1 MIKNYLKIALR
12 NFWRHKVF
20 TLINITGLSVGIA
33 ACLVIYLLV
42 QHDFTFDKF
51 EKDGNRIYRV
61 VTNFN
66 FEGTYAYNPGVSGPL
81 PLAVKDQA
89 TGLEVSASVFHMAP
103 ADVFVQKDGG
113 ASVKFKPQPDVAF
126 VDGSY
131 FQLLQYKWLAGSP
144 KTALNDPDRVV
155 LTSDQ
160 AAIYFPGLSYD
171 QVMGKTVTYDTIK
184 TSVSGIVAPI
194 KDNTNFTFHDFISY
208 QTAFAHMSWRMQL
221 GLHNWGGHNS
231 MRQFFVKLSPGTST
245 ARVENELNAILKK
258 NERKQPGRTQTLAL
272 QPLSKIHFDA
282 RYGGIATWE
291 TANVTTLYYLLGI
304 ALFLLLCGCI
314 NFINLTTAQATQ
326 RAREIGVRK
335 TMGSTRVQLIGQFLV
350 ETWLTTLLA
359 VILAAFLTPVILNLF
374 AGFIPQGIR
383 FDLFAQP
390 GIILFLLGLSIVVSM
405 LSGFYP
411 AMILS
416 GYKPVD
422 VLKNQVIGGK
432 GQSRNQWMRKSLI
445 VTQFVI
451 AQFFIIATVMVSKQI
466 YYAVTKDL
474 GFKKEGILT
483 IAPPFEN
490 INPRANQV
498 LLNQFKAIPQVEMVS
513 MGYDAPSSENA
524 NSTEAHYNDGK
535 KEITTE
541 GLDEKFGDENYIK
554 LYHIRLLAGRNLQA
568 GDAGKA
574 FLINN
579 TYAKILGFQNPQ
591 QAVGKNIEKFDGD
604 TRMQIVGVVSDFH
617 QESLHAPIAPLAIL
631 SSADKK
637 NPGSIFHIAMKPFA
651 DSYQDGNDWHAAIAA
666 MQQYWKHAYP
676 NDDFEYHFVDETI
689 ANLYS
694 QEENTVTLL
703 KWATGLSIL
712 ISCLG
717 LLGLAIFATS
727 QRTKEI
733 GVRKVLGATVTQIV
747 SLLSKEIVWL
757 VLLAF
762 VIVVPFGW
770 LALHKWME
778 SFADRTS
785 ISWWIFAGG
794 GALMLVT
801 AIATSAFQT
810 VKAAMANPVKSLRSE

>member
-1 MIKNYLKIALR
+1 MIKNYLKIAFR

-20 TLINITGLSVGIA
+20 TLINISGLSVGIA

-66 FEGTYAYNPGVSGPL
+66 FEGSPAYNPGVSGPI
-81 PLAVKDQA
+81 PWAVKDQV
-89 TGLEVSASVFHMAP
+89 TGLEVSISVFHLVP
-103 ADVFVQKDGG
+103 PDVFVQRDGG
-113 ASVKFKPQPDVAF
+113 APVKFKQQLNVAF
-126 VDGSY
+126 VEGSY

-144 KTALNDPDRVV
+144 KTALNEPDHVV

-171 QVMGKTVTYDTIK
+171 QVMGKTVIYDTIK

-194 KDNTNFTFHDFISY
+194 RDNTDFTFHDFISY

-221 GLHNWGGHNS
+221 GLHNWGGHNP
-231 MRQFFVKLSPGTST
+231 MRQFFVKLSPGASA
-245 ARVENELNAILKK
+245 ARIQDQLNAILKK
-258 NERKQPGRTQTLAL
+258 NDKQQPGRTQTLAL

-282 RYGGIATWE
+282 RYGAIANWD

-314 NFINLTTAQATQ
+314 NFINLTTAQSTQ

-335 TMGSTRVQLIGQFLV
+335 VMGSTRMQLIGQFLA
-350 ETWLTTLLA
+350 ETWVTTLFA
-359 VILAAFLTPVILNLF
+359 VVVAAVLTPVILRLF
-374 AGFIPQGIR
+374 AGFIPQGIK

-390 GIILFLLGLSIVVSM
+390 GIILFLLALSIVVSL

-411 AMILS
+411 AVILS
-416 GYKPVD
+416 GYKPVA
-422 VLKNQVIGGK
+422 VLKNQVTSGK
-432 GQSRNQWMRKSLI
+432 GSRNEWMRKSLI

-451 AQFFIIATVMVSKQI
+451 AQFFIIATIMVSKQI

-474 GFKKEGILT
+474 GFKKEGIVMV
-483 IAPPFEN
+483 ASPFKN
-490 INPRANQV
+490 INPKANQV
-498 LLNQFKAIPQVEMVS
+498 LLNQFRAILQVEMVS
-513 MGYDAPSSENA
+513 MGNDAPSSENA
-524 NSTEAHYNDGK
+524 NSTEAHYFNGR
-535 KEITTE
+535 KEITIE

-554 LYHIRLLAGRNLQA
+554 LYHIRLLAGRNLQP

-591 QAVGKNIEKFDGD
+591 QAVGKNIDKFNGD
-604 TRMQIVGVVSDFH
+604 TRMQIIGVVSDFH
-617 QESLHAPIAPLAIL
+617 QESLHAPIAPLAIMTNT
-631 SSADKK
+631 D
-637 NPGSIFHIAMKPFA
+637 PGVNSTFHIALKPGA
-651 DSYQDGNDWHAAIAA
+651 GSNWHAAIAA
-666 MQQYWKHAYP
+666 MQHDWKQVYP
-676 NDDFEYHFVDETI
+676 NDDFEYHFVDETV
-689 ANLYS
+689 AKLYDK
-694 QEENTVTLL
+694 EENTVTLL

-717 LLGLAIFATS
+717 LLGLAIFTTS

-733 GVRKVLGATVTQIV
+733 GVRKVLGATVGQIV
-747 SLLSKEIVWL
+747 TLLSSELIL
-757 VLLAF
+757 LIILAF
-762 VIVVPFGW
+762 VIVTPLAW
-770 LALHKWME
+770 LVMNKWMQ
-778 SFADRTS
+778 SFADHTT
-785 ISWWIFAGG
+785 ISWWIFAASGTG
-794 GALMLVT
+794 MLLAAVF
-801 AIATSAFQT
+801 TSSFQT
-810 VKAAMANPVKSLRSE
+810 VKAAVANPVKSLRSE

>member
-1 MIKNYLKIALR
+1 MIKNYFKIAFR
-12 NFWRHKVF
+12 GFRRRKVF
-20 TLINITGLSVGIA
+20 TMINITGLSVGIA
-33 ACLVIYLLV
+33 ACLVIFLLV
-42 QHDFTFDKF
+42 QHDFSFDKF

-66 FEGTYAYNPGVSGPL
+66 FEGTPAHNPGVSGPL
-81 PLAVKDQA
+81 PWAVKNQV
-89 TGLEVSASVFHMAP
+89 TGLEISASVFHMTP
-103 ADVFVQKDGG
+103 PDVFIKKAGG
-113 ASVKFKPQPDVAF
+113 APVKFKQQPNVAF
-126 VDGSY
+126 VDSSY

-144 KTALNDPDRVV
+144 KTAMNDPDRVV

-160 AAIYFPGLSYD
+160 AAIYFPGVPYD

-194 KDNTNFTFHDFISY
+194 RDNTDFTFHDLISY
-208 QTAFAHMSWRMQL
+208 QTALANMSWRMQL
-221 GLHNWGGHNS
+221 QLHNWGGHNP

-245 ARVENELNAILKK
+245 VQVQDQLNALLKK
-258 NERKQPGRTQTLAL
+258 NDKPQPGRTQTLAL
-272 QPLSKIHFDA
+272 QPLSEIHFDA
-282 RYGGIATWE
+282 NYGGIANWE

-335 TMGSTRVQLIGQFLV
+335 TMGSTRMQLIGQFLA
-350 ETWLTTLLA
+350 ETWLTTLFA
-359 VILAAFLTPVILNLF
+359 VVAAAALTPVILRLF
-374 AGFIPQGIR
+374 EGFIPRGIKL
-383 FDLFAQP
+383 DLLAQP
-390 GIILFLLGLSIVVSM
+390 GIILFLLALSVVVSL

-411 AMILS
+411 AIVLS
-416 GYKPVD
+416 GFKPVA
-422 VLKNQVIGGK
+422 VLKNQVAGGT
-432 GQSRNQWMRKSLI
+432 GSRSQVMRKSLI

-466 YYAVTKDL
+466 YYAVNKNL
-474 GFKKEGILT
+474 GFTKEGILMV
-483 IAPPFEN
+483 ASPFKN
-490 INPRANQV
+490 INLKGNMV
-498 LLNQFKAIPQVEMVS
+498 LLNQFRAIPQVKTVS
-513 MGYDAPSSENA
+513 LGNDAPSSENA
-524 NSTEAHYNDGK
+524 NSTEAHFFNGK

-554 LYHIRLLAGRNLQA
+554 LYHIRLLAGRNLQP

-591 QAVGKNIEKFDGD
+591 QAVGKNIDKFDGD
-604 TRMQIVGVVSDFH
+604 TRMQIIGVVSDFH

-631 SSADKK
+631 SNTDKK
-637 NPGSIFHIAMKPFA
+637 NPGSVFHIALKPSP
-651 DSYQDGNDWHAAIAA
+651 DNYRKSNNWHAAIAA
-666 MQQYWKHAYP
+666 MQQYWKQVYP

-689 ANLYS
+689 AKLYDK
-694 QEENTVTLL
+694 EENTATLL

-717 LLGLAIFATS
+717 LLGLATFTTS

-733 GVRKVLGATVTQIV
+733 GVRKVLGATVMQIV
-747 SLLSKEIVWL
+747 ALLSREIVWL
-757 VLLAF
+757 VLLSV
-762 VIVVPFGW
+762 VIVVPLGW
-770 LALHKWME
+770 LALNKWME
-778 SFADRTS
+778 TFADRTT

-794 GALMLVT
+794 GIFILT
-801 AIATSAFQT
+801 TSIITSAFQT
-810 VKAAMANPVKSLRSE
+810 IKAARANPVNSLRSE

>member
-1 MIKNYLKIALR
+1 MIKNYFKIAFR

-66 FEGTYAYNPGVSGPL
+66 WEGTHAYNPGVSGPL
-81 PLAVKDQA
+81 PWAVKNQV
-89 TGLEVSASVFHMAP
+89 TGLEVSASVFRLSKP
-103 ADVFVQKDGG
+103 DVFIPKTGG
-113 ASVKFKPQPDVAF
+113 AAAKFKQQENIAF
-126 VDGSY
+126 AEGSY
-131 FQLLQYKWLAGSP
+131 FRLLQYKWLAGSP
-144 KTALNDPDRVV
+144 KTALNEPDRVV

-160 AAIYFPGLSYD
+160 AAIYFPGLPYD
-171 QVMGKTVTYDTIK
+171 QVMGKTVIYDTIK
-184 TSVSGIVAPI
+184 TSVSGIVEPI
-194 KDNTNFTFHDFISY
+194 KENTNFTFHDFISY

-221 GLHNWGGHNS
+221 GLNNWGGHNP
-231 MRQFFVKLSPGTST
+231 MRQFFIKLSPGTS
-245 ARVENELNAILKK
+245 AAQLEKELNAILKK
-258 NERKQPGRTQTLAL
+258 NEVQQPGRTQRLVL

-282 RYGGIATWE
+282 RYGAITTWE

-335 TMGSTRVQLIGQFLV
+335 VMGSTRMQLISQFLA

-359 VILAAFLTPVILNLF
+359 VVAAAAFTPVILRLF
-374 AGFIPQGIR
+374 SGFIPQGIK
-383 FDLFAQP
+383 FDLLAQP
-390 GIILFLLGLSIVVSM
+390 GIILFLLALSIVVSL

-411 AMILS
+411 AIILS
-416 GYKPVD
+416 GYKPVA

-432 GQSRNQWMRKSLI
+432 GQSRNEWMRKSLI

-466 YYAVTKDL
+466 YYAVNKDL
-474 GFKKEGILT
+474 GFKKEGIVMV
-483 IAPPFEN
+483 ASPFKK
-490 INPRANQV
+490 INSKANQV
-498 LLNQFKAIPQVEMVS
+498 LLNQFRTISQVEMVS
-513 MGYDAPSSENA
+513 MGYDAPSSDNT
-524 NSTEAHYNDGK
+524 NGTEAHYNDGK
-535 KEITTE
+535 KEIVTE
-541 GLDEKFGDENYIK
+541 DLDEKFGDENYIK
-554 LYHIRLLAGRNLQA
+554 LYHIRLLAGRNLRP

-574 FLINN
+574 FLIND

-591 QAVGKNIEKFDGD
+591 QAVGKNIEKFNGD

-617 QESLHAPIAPLAIL
+617 QESLHAPIAPLAIMTSTDP
-631 SSADKK
+631 SS
-637 NPGSIFHIAMKPFA
+637 NSTFHIALKPGTG
-651 DSYQDGNDWHAAIAA
+651 SNWHAAIAA
-666 MQQYWKHAYP
+666 MQHDWKQAYP
-676 NDDFEYHFVDETI
+676 NDDFEYHFIDETI

-703 KWATGLSIL
+703 KWATGLAIL

-717 LLGLAIFATS
+717 LLGLAIFTTS

-733 GVRKVLGATVTQIV
+733 GVRKVLGATVAQIV
-747 SLLSKEIVWL
+747 TLLSREIVWL

-762 VIVVPFGW
+762 VIVVPIGW
-770 LALHKWME
+770 LALNKWME
-778 SFADRTS
+778 TFADRTS

-794 GALMLVT
+794 GVLMLAT
-801 AIATSAFQT
+801 SIITSAFQT
-810 VKAAMANPVKSLRSE
+810 IKAAMANPVKSLRSE